1 VCTLAQYQD
10 WEQNDDI
17 YPAMQACS
25 APCTRVSFRVS
36 QVKYRSRGDSVAFD
50 CGPGY
55 SSVIQLVFDH
65 QATWEKEDYVR
76 PLVTLLSILGGT
88 LGLWLGLSLLSAGQL
103 GLAALARLGW
113 PGGDQ

>member
-1 VCTLAQYQD
+1 
-10 WEQNDDI
+10 
-17 YPAMQACS
+17 MQ
-25 APCTRVSFRVS
+25 
-36 QVKYRSRGDSVAFD
+36 
-50 CGPGY
+50 
-55 SSVIQLVFDH
+55 
-65 QATWEKEDYVR
+65 EDYVR